1 MNLVKFLDTQASSI
15 AKAAPQR
22 MSARQEREEAALAEQ
37 RYASAEKLRK
47 KWLDA
52 TTHDALLIGFGK
64 IDCKAELIG
73 ANNAVIFALCS
84 FENRR
89 VEKRVLDGLLQIV
102 RDIQAARKAYKGCP
116 PPALAGVVAAGLAT
130 VHDIVRGLTPMQIL
144 QASIT
149 FEKRFPEVVAH
160 GMALEMQDRVERAT
174 LSIKNR
180 SSHLVTFGQTL
191 H

>member
-22 MSARQEREEAALAEQ
+22 MSARQEREEAALAER
-37 RYASAEKLRK
+37 RYANAENLRK
-47 KWLDA
+47 QWLDA
-52 TTHDALLIGFGK
+52 ITHDALLIGFGK

-84 FENRR
+84 FQHRR
-89 VEKRVLDGLLQIV
+89 VEKRVLDGLVQTV

-116 PPALAGVVAAGLAT
+116 PPSLAGVIAAGLVT
-130 VHDIVRGLTPMQIL
+130 VRDMVRELTPMQIL

-149 FEKRFPEVVAH
+149 FTERNPEAIAH
-160 GMALEMQDRVERAT
+160 GMALEMQDRVDRAT
-174 LSIKNR
+174 LSLKNR
-180 SSHLVTFGQTL
+180 STHLVTFGQTL